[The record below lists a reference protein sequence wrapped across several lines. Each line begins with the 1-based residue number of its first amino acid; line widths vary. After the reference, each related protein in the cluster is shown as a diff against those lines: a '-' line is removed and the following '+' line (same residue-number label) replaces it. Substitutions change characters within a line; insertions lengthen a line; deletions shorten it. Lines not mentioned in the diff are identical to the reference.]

1 MLGELKKF
9 RAQTIL
15 VFNNKKIDDPKTM
28 RKVFQLCAK
37 LIVNDSDIDKIFGS
51 MNESIM
57 TNFKK
62 SVSEDE
68 ILETTVEYTFKIS
81 QC

>member
-37 LIVNDSDIDKIFGS
+37 LIVNDSDIDKVIGS
-51 MNESIM
+51 MHQSVNTKIK
-57 TNFKK
+57 NKFK
-62 SVSEDE
+62 EDW
-68 ILETTVEYTFKIS
+68 IVRTIVEHTF
-81 QC
+81 

>member
-1 MLGELKKF
+1 
-9 RAQTIL
+9 
-15 VFNNKKIDDPKTM
+15 M

-62 SVSEDE
+62 SVNEDE